1 MLAHTQSLFLIVC
14 HVEELIGIEVTILII
29 VLLFIIIIRFV
40 WRFRVSLTEIIIET
54 PIIKLVVK
62 LDASLLLFTTN
73 GR

>member
-40 WRFRVSLTEIIIET
+40 WRFRVSLTEIIVEA